1 MKKITAI
8 ILTVVLT
15 AMGAMMI
22 FAQTDT
28 NTDGKREFGKKGN
41 HGKRGGKR
49 GHRGGGKGMMLS
61 GVDLTDAQKA
71 QVKQIMETSRT
82 NMKTVH
88 EQMKAN
94 RQQLEASSENGNFN
108 QAQVQS
114 LAAQQGNLHAQ
125 MIVEKERVKSQIYQI
140 LTPEQKA
147 KAAEMKAQMEQKR
160 QERQQKRAERKAQ
173 KDAATDNE

>member
-1 MKKITAI
+1 MKKLTAI

-22 FAQTDT
+22 FAQTDN
-28 NTDGKREFGKKGN
+28 NTEGNKEFGKRSY
-41 HGKRGGKR
+41 HGKRGMR
-49 GHRGGGKGMMLS
+49 GHRGGKEMMLR
-61 GVDLTDAQKA
+61 GLDLTDEQKA
-71 QVKQIMETSRT
+71 QVRQIMQTSRENT
-82 NMKTVH
+82 KSVR

-94 RQQLEASSENGNFN
+94 RQQLEAVSENGNFD
-108 QAQVQS
+108 QAQVQA

-147 KAAEMKAQMEQKR
+147 KAAEMKANFKQKM
-160 QERQQKRAERKAQ
+160 QERRQKRAERKPQ
-173 KDAATDNE
+173 SESGE

>member
-1 MKKITAI
+1 MKKLTAI

-22 FAQTDT
+22 FAQTDS
-28 NTDGKREFGKKGN
+28 NTEGKREFGKKGH
-41 HGKRGGKR
+41 HGKRSGKR
-49 GHRGGGKGMMLS
+49 GHRGGKGMMLR
-61 GVDLTDAQKA
+61 GLDLTDAQKA

-82 NMKTVH
+82 NTKSVH

-94 RQQLEASSENGNFN
+94 RQQLEASSANGNFN

-147 KAAEMKAQMEQKR
+147 KAAEMKAQMDQKR
-160 QERQQKRAERKAQ
+160 QERQQKRAERKAE
-173 KDAATDNE
+173 KEAADNE

>member
-28 NTDGKREFGKKGN
+28 NTEGKREFGKKGN
-41 HGKRGGKR
+41 HGKRGGK
-49 GHRGGGKGMMLS
+49 GMMLR
-61 GVDLTDAQKA
+61 GLDLTDAQKE
-71 QVKQIMETSRT
+71 QVKQIMQTSRENT
-82 NMKTVH
+82 KTLR

-94 RQQLEASSENGNFN
+94 RQQLQTINENGNFN
-108 QAQVQS
+108 AAQTQA

-147 KAAEMKAQMEQKR
+147 KAAEMKAQFEQKR
-160 QERQQKRAERKAQ
+160 QEREQRRAERKAE
-173 KDAATDNE
+173 KEAADNE

>member
-22 FAQTDT
+22 FAQDSTD
-28 NTDGKREFGKKGN
+28 NTGKKEFGKHG
-41 HGKRGGKR
+41 HYGKRGGHKGMR
-49 GHRGGGKGMMLS
+49 GGKGMMFRGL
-61 GVDLTDAQKA
+61 DLTDAQKA
-71 QVKQIMETSRT
+71 QVKQITQTSRE

-88 EQMKAN
+88 AQMKSN
-94 RQQLEASSENGNFN
+94 RQQLEAASANGNFN

-114 LAAQQGNLHAQ
+114 LATQQGNLHAQ

-147 KAAEMKAQMEQKR
+147 KAAEMKANFEQKM
-160 QERQQKRAERKAQ
+160 QERKAQRAERKSQ
-173 KDAATDNE
+173 KEAAMDNE

>member
-22 FAQTDT
+22 FAQDST
-28 NTDGKREFGKKGN
+28 NTDGKKEFGRKGH

-49 GHRGGGKGMMLS
+49 GHRGGKGMMFRGL
-61 GVDLTDAQKA
+61 DLTDAQKA
-71 QVKQIMETSRT
+71 QVKQITQTSRE
-82 NMKTVH
+82 NSKSVH

-94 RQQLEASSENGNFN
+94 RQQLEAISQNGNFDA
-108 QAQVQS
+108 AQVQA

-125 MIVEKERVKSQIYQI
+125 MIVEQQRVKSQIYQI

-147 KAAEMKAQMEQKR
+147 KAAEMKANFKQKM

-173 KDAATDNE
+173 KEAADNQ

>member
-1 MKKITAI
+1 MKKVTAI

-22 FAQTDT
+22 FAQTDN
-28 NTDGKREFGKKGN
+28 NTEGKREFGKRGD
-41 HGKRGGKR
+41 HGK
-49 GHRGGGKGMMLS
+49 RGGGKGMRGGKGMMLR
-61 GVDLTDAQKA
+61 GLDLTDEQKA
-71 QVKQIMETSRT
+71 QVKQIMETSRE

-88 EQMKAN
+88 DQMKAN

-108 QAQVQS
+108 QAQVQA

-147 KAAEMKAQMEQKR
+147 KAAEMKANFKQKM
-160 QERQQKRAERKAQ
+160 QERQQKRAERKAEKQ
-173 KDAATDNE
+173 ADNE